1 MTRFV
6 AGMASP
12 SRSGV
17 QEHLLFKNLDPGAT
31 YFWKMYSECGDE
43 QSRKIGPLS
52 FTTGVGGNIPS
63 PPAPISPANN
73 STISGTKVTWQWQ
86 QVAGAIDYNIR
97 YRKIDDED
105 WQYREITHT
114 PATQKTFDLSPDTT
128 YVWWVLA
135 RNSYAY
141 GEESTKWTFS
151 TGR

>member
-6 AGMASP
+6 AGMGSP
-12 SRSGV
+12 PRSGV
-17 QEHLLFKNLDPGAT
+17 QERLLFKNLDPGAT
-31 YFWKMYSECGDE
+31 YFWKMYSECEDE
-43 QSRKIGPLS
+43 QSREIGPLS

-63 PPAPISPANN
+63 PPTLSSPANN
-73 STISGTKVTWQWQ
+73 STILGTEVTWQWQ
-86 QVAGAIDYNIR
+86 QVTGAIDYNIR
-97 YRKIDDED
+97 YRKIGDED

-141 GEESTKWTFS
+141 GEKSTKWTFS